1 MGKTLRR
8 NAAGDCDEVL
18 APLHPA
24 ISTSAFVLTLIAL
37 LVGGVGA
44 AFAEE
49 SVPVNATEK
58 RYASGWTC
66 DPGYQENEGACEVV
80 QIPAKAYDS
89 TTSLGPGWECSRGY
103 RRSEGVCA
111 VVTIPDNAY
120 LDSKRGDSWSCHRGF
135 RESDDLCVVN

>member
-44 AFAEE
+44 TFAEE

-58 RYASGWTC
+58 RYANGWTC
-66 DPGYQENEGACEVV
+66 DPGYQENEGACDPREGLRQHDLLGTGMGV
-80 QIPAKAYDS
+80 QPRLPKIIGRVCGCHHTGQRIP
-89 TTSLGPGWECSRGY
+89 
-103 RRSEGVCA
+103 
-111 VVTIPDNAY
+111 
-120 LDSKRGDSWSCHRGF
+120 GF
-135 RESDDLCVVN
+135 QAR